1 MSTLRRVLGYRTAT
15 STSAGLAFAAINFL
29 AAVQVAGYM
38 LGDGAWIALVIAG
51 ALCLLSAANFSELN
65 GVLPSA
71 AGIRVWTR
79 QGIGDR
85 FSLTFTLVYLTTILA
100 VIAADSF
107 VLGTAI
113 QAAIP
118 GISGF
123 FWICAFLL
131 LTLAANLRGVKV
143 AGLVQDLTTYL
154 LLLSLAAISVMVLVQ
169 VHHPFITP
177 FSPRGNLFEAVAVGV
192 FIFVGFEWVTP
203 LAEEMTDTRAISRGM
218 FTALGLIAVAFGLF
232 MLAMTHLLG
241 DHALGTSL
249 VPQLLIGRA
258 AFGDF
263 GFWWMLLVTVITA
276 GTTFNGS
283 FVSASRLLYAMSRE
297 RTLPAWFGRLN
308 QRFVPANALLALFSI
323 SVVLAAVVYLSRLY
337 QVLIYAG
344 SSLEAIMYVVAALAV
359 LGLQRRL
366 PDAAR
371 SFHLPFGKLI
381 PLVTIPVFGILAL
394 GAVTATAGLPGNFPW
409 TVPLLLA
416 VAVVAI
422 LYVFLYAPR
431 LKRAGTGAGGV
442 SSGSGPQRP

>member
-1 MSTLRRVLGYRTAT
+1 MSSLRRVLGYRTAT

-85 FSLTFTLVYLTTILA
+85 FSLIFTLAYLTTVLA

-123 FWICAFLL
+123 FWIFLFL
-131 LTLAANLRGVKV
+131 VLTLIANLRGVKI

-154 LLLSLAAISVMVLVQ
+154 LLFSLAAISVMVLVH
-169 VHHPFITP
+169 VHHAFITP

-241 DHALGTSL
+241 DRGLGASL
-249 VPQLLIGRA
+249 VPQLLVGRA
-258 AFGDF
+258 AFGAF

-308 QRFVPANALLALFSI
+308 QRFVPVNALFALFSV
-323 SVVLAAVVYLSRLY
+323 SVVLAALIFLSRLY

-344 SSLEAIMYVVAALAV
+344 SSLEALMYVVAALAV
-359 LGLQRRL
+359 LGLMRRL

-371 SFHLPFGKLI
+371 SFRLPFGRLI
-381 PLVTIPVFGILAL
+381 PILTIPVFGVLAL
-394 GAVTATAGLPGNFPW
+394 GALTATAGLPGNFPW
-409 TVPLLLA
+409 TVPLLLLIA
-416 VAVVAI
+416 LAAT
-422 LYVFLYAPR
+422 LYVYLYAPR
-431 LKRAGTGAGGV
+431 LKRVPVPGPGVEAGG
-442 SSGSGPQRP
+442 GR